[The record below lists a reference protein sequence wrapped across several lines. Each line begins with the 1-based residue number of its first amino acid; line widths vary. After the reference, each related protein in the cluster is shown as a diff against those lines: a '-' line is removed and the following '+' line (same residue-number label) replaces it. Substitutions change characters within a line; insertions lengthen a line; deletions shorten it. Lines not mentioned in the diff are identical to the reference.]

1 MVFSIF
7 AIKKKICL
15 KPSGQSGFTFIEML
29 MVLAILALVTALA
42 VPKLGDSTA
51 RREMDSA
58 SRQLAADLRWMQQ
71 LTINSGGEAIPR
83 MVFASAEPYQYSVM
97 VSGHSVKSVRLP
109 ASVFVVNAVV
119 SFNVNGLPVLPHGM
133 GTTIKLNSRK
143 ITGLSKQVII
153 DSVGRIRIE

>member
-1 MVFSIF
+1 
-7 AIKKKICL
+7 
-15 KPSGQSGFTFIEML
+15 
-29 MVLAILALVTALA
+29 
-42 VPKLGDSTA
+42 
-51 RREMDSA
+51 
-58 SRQLAADLRWMQQ
+58 
-71 LTINSGGEAIPR
+71 
-83 MVFASAEPYQYSVM
+83 

-133 GTTIKLNSRK
+133 GTTISVNSRK